1 MCDIPTLSPSSKMAG
16 ITISRNSLKKK
27 KIGWFFSMKFRSQIE
42 NQVSDYTSWVFIM
55 PCLLYYVSLYGVCFS
70 SSGPKIRPCRLSVNF
85 LYSIFELQHQR
96 FKCK

>member
-1 MCDIPTLSPSSKMAG
+1 
-16 ITISRNSLKKK
+16 
-27 KIGWFFSMKFRSQIE
+27 MKFRSQIE

-85 LYSIFELQHQR
+85 LYPTKSLPTMTQ
-96 FKCK
+96 KTKD

>member
-1 MCDIPTLSPSSKMAG
+1 MA
-16 ITISRNSLKKK
+16 K
-27 KIGWFFSMKFRSQIE
+27 MKFRSQIE

-70 SSGPKIRPCRLSVNF
+70 SSGPKICPCRLSVNF
-85 LYSIFELQHQR
+85 LYSIFELQHQT